1 MDTATFQ
8 PTPENS
14 QPTWKCEDYKG
25 KQMHVCT
32 QRRSHEN
39 ASLSG
44 HGDQWAFTVK
54 ITDQS
59 NSPMPYKNASAKSD
73 PSLLYSTQAIAE
85 DMGFLRGRELIDGA

>member
-1 MDTATFQ
+1 MNTATFQ
-8 PTPENS
+8 ATPENT
-14 QPTWKCEDYKG
+14 QPTWKCQDYKG

-44 HGDQWAFTVK
+44 HGEQWAFSVK
-54 ITDQS
+54 ITDQG
-59 NSPMPYKNASAKSD
+59 NRPMSYENASGTSD
-73 PSLLYSTQAIAE
+73 PDLFYTTQAIAE